1 MRRRGKGFSFFAT
14 GPWNDGFVTF
24 RGDIHLMDD
33 SVRTDFSLERLRQGD
48 QDEFARLVDAFSG
61 PIYRLGLR
69 MLGNQP
75 DAEDV
80 LQNTFLNAL
89 THLPGFEG
97 RSSLSTWLY
106 RIAANEALMLIRR
119 KKPEVELDQP
129 ANEIEPVQHPKEFA
143 DWSGL
148 PEDELLSQ
156 EGKRAVDEAIESLPE
171 AMRIVFVLRDIEGL
185 SIQETAEALG
195 LSEGNVKTRLL
206 RARLKLRERLS
217 AYYGERLIGEGE
229 NG

>member
-1 MRRRGKGFSFFAT
+1 MIDE
-14 GPWNDGFVTF
+14 PNQ
-24 RGDIHLMDD
+24 
-33 SVRTDFSLERLRQGD
+33 DFSLEKLRQGD
-48 QDEFARLVDAFSG
+48 QDEFARLVETYSG

-69 MLGNQP
+69 MLANQP

-89 THLPGFEG
+89 THLPEFEG

-119 KKPEVELDQP
+119 KKPEVELDEP
-129 ANEIEPVQHPKEFA
+129 VSDSEPVQRPKDFA

-156 EGKRAVDEAIESLPE
+156 EGRLALDRAIESLPE
-171 AMRIVFVLRDIEGL
+171 SMRMVFVLRDMEDL

-206 RARLKLRERLS
+206 RARLKLREQLS
-217 AYYGERLIGEGE
+217 ASYGERLIGEGK
-229 NG
+229 ND